1 MKDPQYI
8 YSLNTTASLAEVID
22 KVNEITNT
30 INFMWHPE
38 ATGSSAD

>member
-8 YSLNTTASLAEVID
+8 NSLNTTASLADVIT

-30 INFMWHPE
+30 INFMWNPDT
-38 ATGSSAD
+38 TGSLEE

>member
-8 YSLNTTASLAEVID
+8 LQLNTTASLADVIT
-22 KVNEITNT
+22 KVNEITNN

-38 ATGSSAD
+38 GSGSLE